1 MGPKGNTR
9 IEKIHPERAD
19 QLSAAITGAE
29 RLAEASREY
38 PLDGDLEDA
47 LQTVR
52 TAARLLQQA
61 QDAVLGVFPADT
73 PPRDPGDIAVE
84 NIPGV
89 TPLEPIPFLTA
100 NTGPSGATG
109 RPLAEWTQQEL
120 LHAEDPAPE
129 LSVEAWRRMTD
140 SEFQRYAAAEIRKAV
155 PPGRAA
161 MGPTS

>member
-1 MGPKGNTR
+1 M
-9 IEKIHPERAD
+9 
-19 QLSAAITGAE
+19 
-29 RLAEASREY
+29 
-38 PLDGDLEDA
+38 DGDLEDA

-52 TAARLLQQA
+52 TSARLLQQA

-100 NTGPSGATG
+100 KTGPSGATG
-109 RPLAEWTQQEL
+109 RPLAECTQQEL

-129 LSVEAWRRMTD
+129 LWAEIRRRLAD
-140 SEFQRYAAAEIRKAV
+140 PEFRRYAAAEVRKAV
-155 PPGRAA
+155 PAVRAA
-161 MGPTS
+161 MGRTS